1 MEKFI
6 KLVKGLGLEKEEG
19 EEMIT
24 DCELFEKL
32 FPLFDCMSIRGKETT
47 INTLS
52 LYLIMEEE

>member
-19 EEMIT
+19 EEMIN

-32 FPLFDCMSIRGKETT
+32 FPLFDCMSIRGKKTT
-47 INTLS
+47 IDTLILS
-52 LYLIMEEE
+52 LIMEEE